1 MMDSIVFRSDF
12 IQVPISNYKQ
22 VLMKMIKKFKYDLK
36 KKNQFGL
43 KSNSPVISMRG
54 GLLSV

>member
-36 KKNQFGL
+36 KK
-43 KSNSPVISMRG
+43 KSVWSEIQ
-54 GLLSV
+54 